1 MSTSPT
7 ASAAMN
13 APLWGGVTAVIGY
26 VLLDTESLL
35 AKVKEVD
42 PENASVKSLENVRD
56 ILKGIATVVM
66 NEIGTDFYRTNQ
78 AEFANVANLIGSVR
92 DARNTLGL
100 SG

>member
-13 APLWGGVTAVIGY
+13 APHWGGVTAVIGY

-35 AKVKEVD
+35 AKVKEID
-42 PENASVKSLENVRD
+42 PENVSVKSLENVRD

-78 AEFANVANLIGSVR
+78 AEFSNIANLIGSVP
-92 DARNTLGL
+92 DARNALNL
-100 SG
+100 